1 MHRSIRHAALS
12 IGAACSFSCGSEA
25 ARGPAAIRFH
35 MSPGDAAFGAVDVTP
50 YSAAGRVA
58 PRSPEDWHSVLSVHV
73 GDTTALAMLG
83 RYAIVGDTLRFTP
96 RYAPSPGTRYVARSG
111 GATEEWRYE
120 RPAGPATTVVSAVYP
135 TTDTVP
141 MNLLKMYV
149 EFSAPMSTG
158 RAWEYIKVY
167 AEPDSLLSEPFFTG
181 GDAIE
186 LWDPEKTRLTVL
198 FDPGRIKRDLKPHEQ
213 RGLPLREGK
222 RYRLVIDSA
231 WPDAQGLPLVRAH
244 VKRFRVG
251 PQDRTLVNHNDWRVV
266 PPRADTR
273 DSLLVGFPE
282 PLDRALLA
290 RMLVVR
296 EANGAVVPGDVRIAP
311 GERRWSFTPRGTWG
325 QGRYDL
331 EVDTELEDLAGN
343 NLRRLFDVAPGDSA
357 SRGASGTKVRLGF
370 VPRGK

>member
-1 MHRSIRHAALS
+1 MDVAP
-12 IGAACSFSCGSEA
+12 FST
-25 ARGPAAIRFH
+25 
-35 MSPGDAAFGAVDVTP
+35 V
-50 YSAAGRVA
+50 GRVL
-58 PRSPEDWHSVLSVHV
+58 PRSAEDWHAILSVHV

-83 RYAIVGDTLRFTP
+83 RYAVVGDTLRFTP
-96 RYAPSPGTRYVARSG
+96 RYAPAPGTRYVARHAG
-111 GATEEWRYE
+111 KVEEWRYD
-120 RPAGPATTVVSAVYP
+120 RPTGPATTVVSGVYP

-158 RAWEYIKVY
+158 RAWEYVKVY
-167 AEPDSLLSEPFFTG
+167 AEPDSLLTEPFFTG

-213 RGLPLREGK
+213 RGLPLRDGK
-222 RYRLVIDSA
+222 RYRLVIDST
-231 WPDAQGLPLVRAH
+231 WPDARGLPLARAH

-251 PQDRTLVNHNDWRVV
+251 PQDRALVNHNEWRVV

-273 DSLLVGFPE
+273 DSLLVAFPE

-296 EANGAVVPGDVRIAP
+296 EANGAVVPGDIRIAP
-311 GERRWSFTPRGTWG
+311 GERRWSFTPRGMWG

-343 NLRRLFDVAPGDSA
+343 NLRRLFDVAPGDTA
-357 SRGASGTKVRLGF
+357 SRGAAVAKIRIGF
-370 VPRGK
+370 VPR

>member
-1 MHRSIRHAALS
+1 MHRSITHAALW
-12 IGAACSFSCGSEA
+12 IGAACLLSCSPDRGA
-25 ARGPAAIRFH
+25 AGAATVRFH
-35 MSPGDAAFGAVDVTP
+35 TSPGDAAFGAVDVTP
-50 YSAAGRVA
+50 FSAAGRVL
-58 PRSPEDWHSVLSVHV
+58 PRSHDDWHGILSVHV
-73 GDTTALAMLG
+73 GDTTALPMLG
-83 RYAIVGDTLRFTP
+83 RYAMVADTLRFTP
-96 RYAPSPGTRYVARSG
+96 RYAPAPGTRYVARYG
-111 GATEEWRYE
+111 GTVEEWRYE
-120 RPAGPATTVVSAVYP
+120 RPNGPATTVVSAVYP
-135 TTDTVP
+135 TTDSVP

-158 RAWEYIKVY
+158 RAWDYIKVY

-231 WPDAQGLPLVRAH
+231 WPDARGLPLARTH
-244 VKRFRVG
+244 RKRFLVVR
-251 PQDRTLVNHNDWRVV
+251 QDRALVNHNEWRVIT
-266 PPRADTR
+266 PRADTR
-273 DSLLVGFPE
+273 DSLLIGFPE

-290 RMLVVR
+290 RMIVVR
-296 EANGAVVPGDVRIAP
+296 DASGGVVPGDVRIAP

-343 NLRRLFDVAPGDSA
+343 NLRRLFDVAPGDTA
-357 SRGASGTKVRLGF
+357 SRGATGVKVRLGF
-370 VPRGK
+370 VPR